1 MEYGYITMKSGKGY
15 LQKRTPAFR
24 DSPYFCCPELP
35 GFVENF
41 RRKRKKFFGF
51 LYRSFRWEDTGCGS
65 GKNLVHKEEESAIM
79 EKR

>member
-41 RRKRKKFFGF
+41 RRKRKKFLDSCIG
-51 LYRSFRWEDTGCGS
+51 RSAGRIPAVT
-65 GKNLVHKEEESAIM
+65 V
-79 EKR
+79 EKI